1 MGFDLYK
8 WAPSMRERKSRTS
21 ASNMVGS
28 ITLQCS
34 EHAYTEDQEQIK
46 THWKISLERSII
58 LGTFISFTITMV
70 FWSFLLQHPRCMLFF
85 FFAWQML
92 HVKSSQDFT
101 NLHSCWRAFYILP
114 TITNPELKYIL

>member
-85 FFAWQML
+85 FCLANVTCEEFSGFHKPALML
-92 HVKSSQDFT
+92 ES
-101 NLHSCWRAFYILP
+101 ILY
-114 TITNPELKYIL
+114 ITNNN